1 MTNSLISC
9 CISGDYTIYLVKKG
23 VNKPWNQDAYE
34 PIRISWFMSAKGLE
48 AVLKVV
54 MAHSANDQ
62 PLKLLEGMTDIQNS
76 ETCQEFQLLFCGPE
90 MAE

>member
-1 MTNSLISC
+1 M
-9 CISGDYTIYLVKKG
+9 GDYTIYLVKKG
-23 VNKPWNQDAYE
+23 ANKPWNQDAYE

-48 AVLKVV
+48 SVLKVV

-62 PLKLLEGMTDIQNS
+62 PLKTPWGDDRYSKFGNMSRILTFIPWS
-76 ETCQEFQLLFCGPE
+76 E

>member
-1 MTNSLISC
+1 
-9 CISGDYTIYLVKKG
+9 
-23 VNKPWNQDAYE
+23 
-34 PIRISWFMSAKGLE
+34 MSAKGLE

-76 ETCQEFQLLFCGPE
+76 ETCQEFQLLFCGPKWLSE
-90 MAE
+90 NEKWWFSMI